1 MFNHPD
7 SPPAVPP
14 SLDAFI
20 ERVQRL
26 AQAFEAQ
33 SEELKRLQSALESAR
48 LENEKLAAQCAEN
61 APTGQGQLNLDT
73 VQDSK
78 PTHLP
83 QSHQSAPPSIDRNE
97 VQALLSEI
105 ETCIAILES

>member
-7 SPPAVPP
+7 SPPAAPP

-26 AQAFEAQ
+26 AQAFEVQ
-33 SEELKRLQSALESAR
+33 SEELKRLQSALESVQ

-61 APTGQGQLNLDT
+61 ALTGQGPLNSNT
-73 VQDSK
+73 AQDSK

-83 QSHQSAPPSIDRNE
+83 QSHQSAPPSIDRHE